1 MKYVVVLG
9 DGMAD
14 WPIESLG
21 NKTPLEV
28 ADIENIDK
36 IALESEVGLCRT
48 VPQGMKPGSD
58 NANLSVM
65 GFDPL
70 KFYSG
75 RSPLEAASIGI
86 DLLPDDVTYRANLV
100 YLAGGGE
107 YENLTMGD
115 YSAGEITTG
124 EAAELINYLKEY
136 IDCGYLKLYNG
147 VSYRHCLVRSKGD
160 LGTEFTPP
168 HDISDKVITE
178 YLPRGR
184 YGDEMLGIMKKSYEL
199 LSSHPVNLKR
209 IAEGKNPANSLW
221 FWGEG
226 RKPALQ
232 SFEKKYGLKSAV
244 ISAVDLIKGIGICAG
259 MDVIEVENATGNY
272 DTNFDGKAAAAIN
285 ALKNGYDFVY
295 IHMEAPDECGHHGD
309 LKHKIESIEKIDKCV
324 VKPLIET
331 FPDINMLIMP
341 DHPTPIAIK
350 THCAEAVPF
359 VLKRSGVKLNGTIY
373 DEKHAKATGIYIE
386 PGYTLMDR
394 FIKGEK

>member
-1 MKYVVVLG
+1 MKYVVILG

-14 WPIESLG
+14 WPIASL
-21 NKTPLEV
+21 NEKTPLEV
-28 ADIENIDK
+28 AHIENIDK
-36 IALESEVGLCRT
+36 IAKESLVGLCKT
-48 VPQGMKPGSD
+48 IPDGMKPGSD

-86 DLLPDDVTYRANLV
+86 DLKPDDVTYRANLV
-100 YLAGGGE
+100 CLAGEDE
-107 YENLTMGD
+107 YENLTMAD
-115 YSAGEITTG
+115 YSAGEITTK
-124 EAAELINYLKEY
+124 EAQELINCLKKYFDSDE
-136 IDCGYLKLYNG
+136 LKLYNG
-147 VSYRHCLVRSKGD
+147 VSYRHCLVRSKGE

-168 HDISDKVITE
+168 HDISDKLITDF
-178 YLPRGR
+178 LPKGK
-184 YGDEMLGIMKKSYEL
+184 YGEEMLTMMKKSYEIL
-199 LSSHPVNLKR
+199 KSHPINLERVKN
-209 IAEGKNPANSLW
+209 GKNPANSLW

-259 MDVIEVENATGNY
+259 MDVIEVPGATGNY
-272 DTNFDGKAAAAIN
+272 DTNFEGKAQAAIE
-285 ALKNGYDFVY
+285 ALKGKYDFVY

-309 LKHKIESIEKIDKCV
+309 LKHKIESIEKIDKLV
-324 VKPLIET
+324 VKPIIEA

-350 THCAEAVPF
+350 THCSQAVPF
-359 VLKRSGVKLNGTIY
+359 VMKRSGVKVKGTVY
-373 DEKHAKATGIYIE
+373 DEKHAKSTGVYIE
-386 PGYTLMDR
+386 KGYTLMDK
-394 FIKGEK
+394 FIKG